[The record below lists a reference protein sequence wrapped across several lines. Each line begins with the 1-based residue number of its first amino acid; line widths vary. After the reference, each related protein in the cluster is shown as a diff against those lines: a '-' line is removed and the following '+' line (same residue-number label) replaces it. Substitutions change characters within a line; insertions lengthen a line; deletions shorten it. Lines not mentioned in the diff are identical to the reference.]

1 MMPGGASKQ
10 NPGEAGRDGRKRDKQ
25 RAKQNGRK
33 RDRQRAKQDVRKSNA
48 AGGWPE
54 ADKPYYRTRRV
65 AWCVIILALAGCG
78 GAAVVRGGALEWY
91 AFAVLL
97 GVALFSGV
105 LPLAASRG
113 LKIVRTLPGEGE
125 KAAGEEAVITVEI
138 GRRWRFPFVWFA
150 VEDDIC
156 NESLMSPSTITCRN
170 VAIPGSEACSV
181 VTYVLPLRHRGVY
194 AFRNITVTVG
204 DWLGLTAIRT
214 TLIIRDELKVWP
226 SLPEGAGL
234 TMLPVTG
241 SIGDE
246 PAYDSEASAEW
257 GGRIGDRDMSKRSVS
272 GSGPDSRPYR
282 EGDSIRHLDY
292 RAAARG
298 RGLRVKSAMLEQ
310 YPSST
315 MYIDTLAES
324 YGGQDAR
331 FESCLSWAAFEAK
344 ALFDAG
350 AHVRIITP
358 GWTFEMEGTS
368 ANTNQ
373 LQELFGLLAGLR
385 AEKEGSG
392 RDWLGHAS
400 LPARGAVHVF
410 SGNWKEAHRWLPL
423 PSYSAEQAGRPALH
437 LVMEGTDVTSEM
449 RSSQRELE
457 KLGVRVRWLP
467 PAEAGAAWLKAGKG
481 ADRYALG

>member
-10 NPGEAGRDGRKRDKQ
+10 NPGEAGLDGRKRGTQRAKQDGRKRDKQ
-25 RAKQNGRK
+25 RAE
-33 RDRQRAKQDVRKSNA
+33 QDGRKSNA

-54 ADKPYYRTRRV
+54 VDKPYYRTRRV
-65 AWCVIILALAGCG
+65 AWCVIILALACCG
-78 GAAVVRGGALEWY
+78 GAAVIRGGALEWY

-113 LKIVRTLPGEGE
+113 LKIVRALPGEG
-125 KAAGEEAVITVEI
+125 KAAGEEAVISVEVE
-138 GRRWRFPFVWFA
+138 RRWRFPFVWFA

-156 NESLMSPSTITCRN
+156 NESLMSPSTMTYRN
-170 VAIPGSEACSV
+170 VGIPGSEVRSV
-181 VTYVLPLRHRGVY
+181 VRYVLPLRNRGVY

-214 TLIIRDELKVWP
+214 TLIIRDELRVWP

-234 TMLPVTG
+234 TMLPITG
-241 SIGDE
+241 AIGDE
-246 PAYDSEASAEW
+246 PANDSEASAEW
-257 GGRIGDRDMSKRSVS
+257 GSRIGDRDMSKRTVS

-344 ALFDAG
+344 TLFDAG
-350 AHVRIITP
+350 ALVRIVTP
-358 GWTFEMEGTS
+358 GWTFEMDGTS

-373 LQELFGLLAGLR
+373 LQELFGLLACLR
-385 AEKEGSG
+385 AETEGSG
-392 RDWLGHAS
+392 RDWPGHAS

-423 PSYSAEQAGRPALH
+423 PAYSAEQAGRPALH

-449 RSSQRELE
+449 QSSQRELE

-467 PAEAGAAWLKAGKG
+467 PAEAVAAWLKAGKG